1 MRPYQRKV
9 VGMGMPPLAGVD
21 DIGRVDDAVAVI
33 VITCPV
39 VHKSLCGSQC
49 GSLSHHVG
57 FVVHINGL
65 VARESNGANNFK
77 LWGEYPVTL
86 VGKIL
91 VGRSLTGFHFSK
103 RGRPADSTAA
113 GSVSETALSAK
124 ATRMTGILGEPL
136 WICISPM
143 RL

>member
-1 MRPYQRKV
+1 
-9 VGMGMPPLAGVD
+9 MPPLAGVD

-103 RGRPADSTAA
+103 RGRPADSTVE
-113 GSVSETALSAK
+113 S
-124 ATRMTGILGEPL
+124 RCGIGFGKSLVGKGHENDRY
-136 WICISPM
+136 SG
-143 RL
+143 